1 MTGELLSLNIGPPRE
16 VTQDGVTVRTGIFK
30 EPVQGRRLLRRT
42 NIDGDGQADLEN
54 HGGESKAACAY
65 SQAHYAH
72 WEHELQRGPF
82 PFGQFGE
89 NFTLRGLT
97 EDAVHLGDVFRVGG
111 ATVEVSQPRL
121 PCSKLGL
128 RMQDNRFPKRFLR
141 SLRTGFYL
149 RVLEE
154 GEVGAGDVME
164 RLETGPGQ
172 VTVREACRLLHFD
185 RADRAGIQRV
195 LEVPALSPDWRR
207 EFDALLA

>member
-154 GEVGAGDVME
+154 GEVGAGDVLE

-172 VTVREACRLLHFD
+172 GPASSGCWRSRRCPPIGAGSSTRCWPDSGPPRRLRH
-185 RADRAGIQRV
+185 Q
-195 LEVPALSPDWRR
+195 PDIV
-207 EFDALLA
+207 